1 MFQKTSILF
10 FFLLSSLFINAQTS
24 LPDISL
30 KNMDGQLV
38 SLKEISKDKV
48 LVFDFWATWCVPCI
62 NELDAIAE
70 EYEDLQDE
78 FGFELIAVST
88 DDART
93 KSRVKPL
100 VNGKGWEYEILLDPN
115 QKFKR
120 AMNISTV
127 PFVMIVKN
135 GKIMYYHSGYTPG
148 AEQELYEKF
157 KSFQK

>member
-1 MFQKTSILF
+1 
-10 FFLLSSLFINAQTS
+10 
-24 LPDISL
+24 
-30 KNMDGQLV
+30 MDGQSV
-38 SLKEISKDKV
+38 SLKELSKDKV

-100 VNGKGWEYEILLDPN
+100 VNGKGWEYEVLLDPN

-157 KSFQK
+157 KSFK